1 MFLHTYFY
9 THHFQCASFALFCSC
24 HYEPEYAYTFVTH
37 KLLRDYGFVE
47 QYPQRWNLFGGELR
61 FGLHEKLPNV
71 LEPNSNELL
80 PDLEITWYD
89 GAPTYETIEDED
101 YITRFYGHLK
111 ALKSIPV
118 HEIVQEHNLP
128 SNEANTIIAFHDAL
142 VIMVKHLI
150 WYFEDKSYENEN
162 ADSADVGGTAS
173 SPVTYGVGNVP
184 LLAYTDP
191 LGLNDQSDDEYNI
204 PFNTNMCSRDYTDQF
219 IMMSTNTKENSKQYE
234 RIGTHTTYHQSMT
247 FWQNKQ
253 DGDKCFK
260 IESNLES
267 CERNRPHYHESF
279 VHYPATWVRI

>member
-1 MFLHTYFY
+1 MT
-9 THHFQCASFALFCSC
+9 
-24 HYEPEYAYTFVTH
+24 P

-118 HEIVQEHNLP
+118 HEIVEEHNLP

-150 WYFEDKSYENEN
+150 WYFEDKSYENEI
-162 ADSADVGGTAS
+162 GRCRW
-173 SPVTYGVGNVP
+173 NV
-184 LLAYTDP
+184 
-191 LGLNDQSDDEYNI
+191 
-204 PFNTNMCSRDYTDQF
+204 
-219 IMMSTNTKENSKQYE
+219 
-234 RIGTHTTYHQSMT
+234 
-247 FWQNKQ
+247 
-253 DGDKCFK
+253 
-260 IESNLES
+260 
-267 CERNRPHYHESF
+267 
-279 VHYPATWVRI
+279 